1 MSYALIK
8 QAPRFAG
15 DLDVWTIASL
25 TDEGVWEC
33 VAPGMDEAAARLA
46 FSVLHHG
53 PLGVSLT
60 TPVSQEPVSEILG
73 AERCPG
79 CGERRA
85 AGDSYILASDP
96 EVFVCSQCYDKS
108 AGTA

>member
-15 DLDVWTIASL
+15 DLDVWMIASL

-46 FSVLHHG
+46 FSVLH
-53 PLGVSLT
+53 
-60 TPVSQEPVSEILG
+60 QEPVSEILG
-73 AERCPG
+73 SERCPG